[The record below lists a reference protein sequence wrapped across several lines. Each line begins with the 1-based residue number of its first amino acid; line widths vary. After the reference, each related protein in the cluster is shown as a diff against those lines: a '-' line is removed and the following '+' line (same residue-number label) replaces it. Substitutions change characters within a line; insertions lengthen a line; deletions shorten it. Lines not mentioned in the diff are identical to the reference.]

1 MTEYYV
7 NITDKPITDLDAVQ
21 FRLKCGE
28 TDTVCVLNST
38 DWNAFSE
45 RITQIEEEN
54 ETLITEQIRDVI
66 RRLQEG
72 TEPVAY
78 SNATGS
84 MKKLTTQEVISFDD
98 VKNNLSDVN
107 TLKTTIKS
115 LPNKLEKTSSITI
128 TNSNDNVQANSM
140 DGWVVERGTN
150 NGSCIINQTTIQMN
164 RFVGSAMFSVGQND
178 VRFRLKSPNISS
190 SANVLYG
197 EDENTTNGFTQAN
210 VWREITIHKGHSLV
224 IEASELTT
232 VTLEYEMY
240 VYHKE
245 MNTIADII
253 YPIGAIYMSVN
264 DISPSLLFGGNWER
278 LSDRFL
284 IGAGSYS
291 AGATGGSS
299 TVSLTQA
306 QMPRHKHTQA
316 THNHGVTNSA
326 NSNSKFMTSTDDV
339 KVNSSY
345 YRKKTDQT
353 TKDNGWHYVYV
364 DKDTTNPKG
373 IDGVTS
379 TKNATPVINHT
390 GGTGSTNAD
399 ANGSAHENMP
409 PYLVVYMWKR
419 TE

>member
-54 ETLITEQIRDVI
+54 ETLITEQIKDVI

-78 SNATGS
+78 SEATGS

-107 TLKTTIKS
+107 TLKTTIQS

-128 TNSNDNVQANSM
+128 TNSNDNVQANSK

-150 NGSCIINQTTIQMN
+150 NGTCIINQNTIQMN
-164 RFVGSAMFSVGQND
+164 RFVGRAIFSVGQND

-210 VWREITIHKGHSLV
+210 VWQEITISKGHSLV

-253 YPIGAIYMSVN
+253 YPVGAIYMSVN

-299 TVSLTQA
+299 TVSLTQS
-306 QMPRHKHTQA
+306 QMPRHTHTQNSHSHKPSNTA
-316 THNHGVTNSA
+316 FKFLASQGNIAVNSTKRAFPSTQTNGHHLVYTDDSSNYGINQYVNTNSVTA
-326 NSNSKFMTSTDDV
+326 
-339 KVNSSY
+339 
-345 YRKKTDQT
+345 
-353 TKDNGWHYVYV
+353 
-364 DKDTTNPKG
+364 TNKY
-373 IDGVTS
+373 
-379 TKNATPVINHT
+379 T
-390 GGTGSTNAD
+390 GGTNTTEATQ
-399 ANGSAHENMP
+399 NGSAHENMP